1 MVSCTYLGAAS
12 VVLSDL
18 QKFAI
23 EENFACEC
31 VAPARALCRL
41 CKVGSWLAS
50 CRRISSKTA
59 TSLLFMYMFMYRL
72 DKDLT

>member
-18 QKFAI
+18 AVVRLRGN
-23 EENFACEC
+23 ENFACEC

-59 TSLLFMYMFMYRL
+59 TCLLFMFRL
-72 DKDLT
+72 DEDLT

>member
-23 EENFACEC
+23 EENSLPVNVSRPRARC
-31 VAPARALCRL
+31 VGCVRWFL
-41 CKVGSWLAS
+41 VGVVSADFFQN
-50 CRRISSKTA
+50 RH
-59 TSLLFMYMFMYRL
+59 
-72 DKDLT
+72 